1 MRQHP
6 RIIPARCTHVSG
18 LSSPVD
24 AAQLPP
30 ALRNVPPGASLPP
43 DLSVFLNRYVSRPR
57 DTSHLRGE
65 SPTVWRPTPGNET
78 PPF

>member
-30 ALRNVPPGASLPP
+30 ALSDVPPGASL
-43 DLSVFLNRYVSRPR
+43 SAFLRDFLPEQHEPAPRFLRPEEVSQPAWLPR
-57 DTSHLRGE
+57 FRGE
-65 SPTVWRPTPGNET
+65 Q